1 MKCPKCDGDFTV
13 VSTVQTPKTVCR
25 RRKCKNCENI
35 VVTVERIQTD
45 PDDIK
50 KLNRVMAMI
59 GKHKRL
65 HAKKTMHNME

>member
-25 RRKCKNCENI
+25 RRKCKNCGNI

-65 HAKKTMHNME
+65 HAIKTSSNME